1 MNRELLRQIPKVDL
15 FLNDKDLLDILGDHP
30 RVLLVEAVRN
40 VLDRVRKGIV
50 EGRIVKVN
58 QKVIKEEIVKELK
71 KLVSPKLHR
80 VINATGVVL
89 HTNLGRAPISERVA
103 EHLKWIITGY
113 SNLEYDLVKGKRG
126 LRYRNL
132 EWILKKLTGAE
143 DVCVVNNNAGAV
155 LLVLSALAKGKE
167 VIVSRGELIEIG
179 GSFRIPDVMAQSGAI
194 LKEVGTTN
202 KTHLWDYE
210 NAINENTGLILKVHT
225 SNYKVLGFTE
235 SVSTKE
241 LVELGRKYD
250 IPVYED
256 LGSGSFIDV
265 RKIGLSYE
273 PTVQDVL
280 KAGVDVVSFSGDK
293 LLGGAQAGVILG
305 RKELIQ
311 KIKKHPL
318 NRVLRID
325 KMTLATLEA
334 TLMYYL
340 DEERAL
346 KEIPTWRLLSQPL
359 EEIKRRAERLYSLLV
374 KNELRAKIEVVE
386 DESEVGGGALPLQK
400 LPTYCVAIDPEKI
413 SLENFDCFMRNQEI
427 PVVARIK
434 NETYLLDMRTVFD
447 GEIGILAEY
456 LSRALQ

>member
-1 MNRELLRQIPKVDL
+1 MSKELLRQIPRVDL

-40 VLDRVRKGIV
+40 VLDEVRKGIV
-50 EGRIVKVN
+50 EGRIAKVDR
-58 QKVIKEEIVKELK
+58 KVIKEEIAKELK

-89 HTNLGRAPISERVA
+89 HTNLGRAPISEKVA
-103 EHLKWIITGY
+103 DHLKWIITGY

-318 NRVLRID
+318 NRALRID

-334 TLMYYL
+334 TLIYYL

-346 KEIPTWRLLSQPL
+346 REIPTWRLLSQPL
-359 EEIKRRAERLYSLLV
+359 EEIKRRAERLYLLLV
-374 KNELRAKIEVVE
+374 KNELKAKFEIVE

-400 LPTYCVAIDPEKI
+400 LPTYCVAIEPEKI
-413 SLENFDCFMRNQEI
+413 SLKEFDCFMRKQKI

-456 LSRALQ
+456 LFRALQ